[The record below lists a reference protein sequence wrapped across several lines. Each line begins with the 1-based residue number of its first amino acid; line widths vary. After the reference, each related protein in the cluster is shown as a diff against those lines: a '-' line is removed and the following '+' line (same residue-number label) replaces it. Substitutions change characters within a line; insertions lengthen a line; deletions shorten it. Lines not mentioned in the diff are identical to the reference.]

1 MDGTRLPAFEDGVTT
16 VTEDLRWRNYV
27 LRQGDEFTKLWHTL
41 FSEKARNV
49 LYILG
54 MGFDERMCLGLEAIL
69 ATGGAGR
76 CDVSLL
82 TFDEGP
88 ESASREHVDLRDA
101 NERRV
106 RALAQENGCLLSE
119 RSIKLLSGESRRIGG
134 RSVARAFPGQAE
146 FTPYTDVVVD
156 VSALPRGL
164 YFPLIAKLLSIF
176 DLPAMDSVVRNLH
189 VVVAH
194 SPVIDAS
201 ISDVG
206 VDEQTTFL
214 HGFSAADFER
224 EAKRDQP
231 RIWLPVLGL
240 GQQLQL
246 ERIQTDVKPDEI
258 CPVLPSPAR
267 NPREADDLML
277 AYRELIFDRLRV
289 EPRNIIYA
297 SESNPFEVY
306 RQIVRSVRHYK
317 KALAPLGG
325 CRAVVSAMSSKLSSL
340 GALLAAYELRTSTGE
355 LHVDVGVAHVEA
367 QGYSLQ
373 RSSVSPQ
380 TTLYS
385 LWLAGECY
393 GD

>member
-1 MDGTRLPAFEDGVTT
+1 MTP
-16 VTEDLRWRNYV
+16 DLRWKNYV
-27 LRQGDEFTKLWHTL
+27 LRHGDGVPSLWRDI
-41 FSEKARNV
+41 FKEKTRDV

-54 MGFDERMCLGLEAIL
+54 MGFDERMCLGLEALL
-69 ATGGAGR
+69 AAGGEGR
-76 CDVSLL
+76 RDISLL

-88 ESASREHVDLRDA
+88 DSASKEHTALRDE

-106 RALAQENGCLLSE
+106 RALAVGPSRALGE
-119 RSIKLLSGESRRIGG
+119 RSIKMLSQDGRRIGG
-134 RSVARAFPGQAE
+134 RSVAREFAGQAE
-146 FTPYTDVVVD
+146 FAPYTDVVVD

-176 DLPAMDSVVRNLH
+176 DQPSKDGASRNLH

-194 SPVIDAS
+194 SPVVDAS

-206 VDEQTTFL
+206 VDEKTTFL

-231 RIWLPVLGL
+231 RVWLPVLGL

-246 ERIQTDVKPDEI
+246 EQIQADVKPDEI
-258 CPVLPSPAR
+258 CPVLPSPAL

-277 AYRELIFDRLRV
+277 AYRELVFDRLRV

-306 RQIVRSVRHYK
+306 RQIMKSVRHYK

-325 CRAVVSAMSSKLSSL
+325 CRAVISAMSSKLSSL
-340 GALLAAYELRTSTGE
+340 GALLAAYELQTGVGE
-355 LHVDVGVAHVEA
+355 SHVDVGVAHVEA
-367 QGYSLQ
+367 QGYSLK
-373 RSSVSPQ
+373 SSSPGSQ
-380 TTLYS
+380 AATLYS

-393 GD
+393 DSK